1 MVAEPDSYQHSSEQC
16 YETLKRAVLELRGD
30 VDVEVERQL
39 RRTATLIIQTM
50 TGFWRCFH
58 TPKHIFEVGEEGDA
72 IEVLAAL
79 FHDLVYVQVD
89 HGIGVN
95 ISRYIA
101 PYVREEDRQLW
112 ILDPEEL
119 PDDPVFTAIC
129 ILFGFHGGDV
139 LKPYGGQ
146 NEFLSAL
153 IASKSLQEILSLKDL
168 VAIAACIESTIPFR
182 PPLGDG
188 TTVSEQLYQRLA
200 LSSLRYDFHWSEQD
214 LTDLVRRAVRLANR
228 DVVNFASSSSTFF
241 LDNTWNLIP
250 ETNHDLRNANSY
262 TVDGYRRS
270 IQNMEGFMSSRQP
283 QYIFRQYKGEPDDDT
298 YAELLQRTE
307 HNLAVACLYLRA
319 KLVSI
324 ALIEALS
331 LRIGRDIPLS
341 MMMGGLPTEGL
352 RGATLE
358 QFLVTVPRSYEPTT
372 EMEREVML
380 LLEKG
385 RTGDSDY
392 DLKNSPVA
400 TFLVKSLGFAGVM
413 ELLKSVRRFFAKEIT
428 GEDLLQHCPGE
439 LVDTLT
445 LGMSHIYE
453 YRKTAVLHGKGCL
466 P

>member
-1 MVAEPDSYQHSSEQC
+1 MVAEPDSYEQC
-16 YETLKRAVLELRGD
+16 YETLKQAVTKLRGAID
-30 VDVEVERQL
+30 LSAEQQL
-39 RRTATLIIQTM
+39 RQTATLIIQTM

-58 TPKHIFEVGEEGDA
+58 TPKHIFEVGEQGDA

-89 HGIGVN
+89 HGISVN

-101 PYVREEDRQLW
+101 PFVREENRQLR
-112 ILDPEEL
+112 ILEASEL
-119 PDDPVFTAIC
+119 PDDAIFAAIC
-129 ILFGFHGGDV
+129 ILFGFHGGDI

-153 IASKSLQEILSLKDL
+153 IAAKSLEQMLPLADL
-168 VAIAACIESTIPFR
+168 VAIAACIEATIPFR
-182 PPLGDG
+182 PPLADG

-200 LSSLRYDFHWSEQD
+200 LTNLRYDFHWSEEG
-214 LTDLVRRAVRLANR
+214 LADLVRRAVRLANR
-228 DVVNFASSSSTFF
+228 DVVNFASDSSTFF

-283 QYIFRQYKGEPDDDT
+283 QLIFRQFDGEPDDET
-298 YAELLQRTE
+298 YSKLLQRTE

-331 LRIGRDIPLS
+331 LRLGRNIPLS
-341 MMMGGLPTEGL
+341 MMMGGLPTEGA
-352 RGATLE
+352 RSVTLE
-358 QFLVTVPRSYEPTT
+358 QFLQNLPLYCAPYEPEKT
-372 EMEREVML
+372 MEREVL
-380 LLEKG
+380 HLLEAG

-400 TFLVKSLGFAGVM
+400 TFLVKSLGFAKVLQ
-413 ELLKSVRRFFAKEIT
+413 LLESARRFFAQEIS
-428 GEDLLQHCPGE
+428 GEELLCRCPSS

-445 LGMSHIYE
+445 EGMSRIYE
-453 YRKTAVLHGKGCL
+453 DRKAAVLGRNAIT
-466 P
+466 